1 MSAAVHSDIACSRL
15 LRIRSQTARRPE
27 RGMNDAQTSQNLTM
41 HWPCWQEKQSSAA
54 NSALTNW
61 QQVDSLAQCQLL
73 MPLPRSLYGRI
84 DHQQCSY
91 RW

>member
-15 LRIRSQTARRPE
+15 LRIQSQTARRPE
-27 RGMNDAQTSQNLTM
+27 RGMNDAQTFQNLTM

-54 NSALTNW
+54 NSAPAAITVTCPCRDN
-61 QQVDSLAQCQLL
+61 
-73 MPLPRSLYGRI
+73 GRI

>member
-27 RGMNDAQTSQNLTM
+27 RGMNDAQTFQNLTM

-54 NSALTNW
+54 NSAPAAIIVTQWQNRSATVQLSLVGSIAWGLWASLTT
-61 QQVDSLAQCQLL
+61 
-73 MPLPRSLYGRI
+73 
-84 DHQQCSY
+84 
-91 RW
+91 